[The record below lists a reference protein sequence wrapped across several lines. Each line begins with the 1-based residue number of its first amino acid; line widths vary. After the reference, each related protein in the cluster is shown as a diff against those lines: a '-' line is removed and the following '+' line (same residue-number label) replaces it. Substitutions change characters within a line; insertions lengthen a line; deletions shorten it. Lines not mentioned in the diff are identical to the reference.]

1 MNPTIEQ
8 VEWYLKTA
16 STYGLGFI
24 ALALML
30 GLMAYGAYYIINSV
44 IGLITDVRTI
54 WMPKLVDGHLTFLE
68 HAKTS
73 NARTSEAV
81 EKLTESNGASM
92 DNHSKTHRALACIVQ
107 AQQQGDV
114 CDEARKY
121 LDDAIRELQ

>member
-1 MNPTIEQ
+1 MPTIEQ
-8 VEWYLKTA
+8 AEWFLKTGA
-16 STYGLGFI
+16 IHGLGFI
-24 ALALML
+24 AIAGILWLI
-30 GLMAYGAYYIINSV
+30 GYGSYRGINACIGVV
-44 IGLITDVRTI
+44 IDIRTK
-54 WMPKLVDGHLTFLE
+54 WLPKLVDGHLTFLE
-68 HAKTS
+68 HTKTS

-81 EKLTESNGASM
+81 EKLTDSYGASM